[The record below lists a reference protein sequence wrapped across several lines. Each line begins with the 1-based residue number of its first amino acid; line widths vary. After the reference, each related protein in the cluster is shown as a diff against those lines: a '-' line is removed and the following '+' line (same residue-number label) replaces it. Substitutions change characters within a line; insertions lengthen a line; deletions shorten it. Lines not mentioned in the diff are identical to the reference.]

1 MGETN
6 GNHRSIFRM
15 RSTAAAPP
23 SRGPRGRTGMAM
35 PIAGFLV
42 AVMMVTAMALASM
55 AGTGLAR
62 AQTDR
67 DILVLQRRIAKY
79 VVLPFVFGC
88 VRAIVVGSSHH
99 VVRFKLFANIPLPG
113 KPSL

>member
-55 AGTGLAR
+55 AGTGLAQ

-67 DILVLQRRIAKY
+67 DILNQSQGEMRR
-79 VVLPFVFGC
+79 VM
-88 VRAIVVGSSHH
+88 R
-99 VVRFKLFANIPLPG
+99 
-113 KPSL
+113 